1 VIRLE
6 TEPTNGTVP
15 ATFVRS
21 VTNRPESG
29 ISGVESNE
37 SNRSSMPESRTF
49 RVLVVAPGANP
60 AVVHDAVTAIAA
72 SDHRSVDELHVLAS
86 ADATD
91 RLGAALLRPG
101 TVSAL
106 ADRCRRLGIA
116 QTDIVFSRRA
126 IHGLGGSGTPSSIA
140 DDVLDTLRKL
150 CGDTMNEVTVV
161 ASSEAGMVGILAH
174 SALQLV
180 GKPTDRFCILD
191 VGPRTR
197 VGPKRRRQGEDGVS
211 RPTLSEVPTILA
223 ERPVPPGL
231 SYSELARSRRVA
243 RQRLFQPGMLT
254 LDGRRRAIRVDDVEL
269 PVPRLQ
275 FFWMFCLATLAPQPL
290 PLRLLCGN
298 FEIEAD
304 GRMTI
309 ASEHPQRMH
318 LEMLARHIK
327 GVFVALFPEASDQF
341 PLVFKR
347 ACGPT
352 PGLPSVIAKL
362 NAHLKRA
369 LGVGAEPYLIAGGR
383 GTVGYRL
390 TLPPAQIKL
399 VPHIRVAQT
408 ARQRVGRQKRLSP
421 QAGL

>member
-1 VIRLE
+1 
-6 TEPTNGTVP
+6 
-15 ATFVRS
+15 
-21 VTNRPESG
+21 
-29 ISGVESNE
+29 
-37 SNRSSMPESRTF
+37 
-49 RVLVVAPGANP
+49 
-60 AVVHDAVTAIAA
+60 
-72 SDHRSVDELHVLAS
+72 
-86 ADATD
+86 
-91 RLGAALLRPG
+91 
-101 TVSAL
+101 
-106 ADRCRRLGIA
+106 
-116 QTDIVFSRRA
+116 
-126 IHGLGGSGTPSSIA
+126 
-140 DDVLDTLRKL
+140 
-150 CGDTMNEVTVV
+150 VTVV

-197 VGPKRRRQGEDGVS
+197 VGPKRRRQGKDRVS